1 MRKLASIQHITD
13 IRPIEGK
20 DRIVQCHVN
29 GWNVIIKKDE
39 FTDGDLGVYIEP
51 DSQMPEKPEFEF
63 LRPKKFRIR
72 TMKMSGVLSEG
83 IVFPL
88 TILPAREKPYELDE
102 DVTELMGITKYE
114 PQEDEDWWKD
124 LEVESKKKTFWAK
137 LPLMRFRWYRRL
149 VGDNKKKGGFPDF
162 IPKSDETRIQ
172 NLPWLC
178 KDQSTQWVATEKID
192 GCLLGRTSIKTDQGD
207 LFISDIVNNKLPV
220 RVLSYNEELK
230 MCEFKEVTDWHKI
243 PNSRPHYKIGVAY
256 KGHGNKPKFIEC
268 TDNHKF
274 LTQRG
279 WLRADELTMDDK
291 LMHYVKGYP
300 NELDEVL
307 LGCILGDAALNSNSD
322 TGGYRS
328 IYFAQGDK
336 QKEYFEYK
344 QRLFGNLFITKQDY
358 ESGYGSLIHAGC
370 IAANLQTY
378 NFIMRYFN
386 KTGKKFVTEELAND
400 ITPISL
406 AFWFMDD
413 GNLRNREDDNLRC
426 RALLNT
432 QRYSLEE
439 NQILADA
446 LKRKFGIES
455 TIGDKDT
462 YKGHVLMFDADN
474 TERLGSLIAPY
485 VCQSMKY
492 KLPRKYESL
501 PCFFEDYISECS
513 ERVAETEIKSIECLG
528 TTKDQFVYDL
538 EVADN
543 HNYFAKNVLV
553 HNCSATYLMIRHRR
567 FLLPDKFEFVI
578 CSRNCRLA
586 PTGTSH
592 YHKVAEKYDIR
603 HKLEK
608 LIGFEDWVAIQG
620 EIVGPKIQKNKYKL
634 DDYKLYVF
642 NLMYPA
648 RKEDD
653 SGRTWRR
660 FSSMAAKPAVEYVG
674 LEHVPIISTNVIL
687 PPSVDEVLAMA
698 HGQSVV
704 GDTLREG
711 IVFRSQ
717 DGEYSFKAVDPEFLI
732 HYGI

>member
-1 MRKLASIQHITD
+1 MRKLASIQRITD

-39 FTDGDLGVYIEP
+39 FTDGDLGVYVEI
-51 DSQMPEKPEFEF
+51 DSQLPEKPEFEF

-102 DVTELMGITKYE
+102 DVTELMGVTKYE
-114 PQEDEDWWKD
+114 PQEDEAWWKN
-124 LEVESKKKTFWAK
+124 LEVEGKKTFWAK

-178 KDQSTQWVATEKID
+178 KDQSTQWVATEKVD
-192 GCLLGRTSIKTDQGD
+192 GCSA
-207 LFISDIVNNKLPV
+207 SY
-220 RVLSYNEELK
+220 VL
-230 MCEFKEVTDWHKI
+230 
-243 PNSRPHYKIGVAY
+243 
-256 KGHGNKPKFIEC
+256 
-268 TDNHKF
+268 
-274 LTQRG
+274 
-279 WLRADELTMDDK
+279 
-291 LMHYVKGYP
+291 
-300 NELDEVL
+300 
-307 LGCILGDAALNSNSD
+307 
-322 TGGYRS
+322 
-328 IYFAQGDK
+328 
-336 QKEYFEYK
+336 
-344 QRLFGNLFITKQDY
+344 
-358 ESGYGSLIHAGC
+358 
-370 IAANLQTY
+370 
-378 NFIMRYFN
+378 
-386 KTGKKFVTEELAND
+386 
-400 ITPISL
+400 
-406 AFWFMDD
+406 
-413 GNLRNREDDNLRC
+413 
-426 RALLNT
+426 
-432 QRYSLEE
+432 
-439 NQILADA
+439 
-446 LKRKFGIES
+446 
-455 TIGDKDT
+455 
-462 YKGHVLMFDADN
+462 
-474 TERLGSLIAPY
+474 
-485 VCQSMKY
+485 
-492 KLPRKYESL
+492 
-501 PCFFEDYISECS
+501 
-513 ERVAETEIKSIECLG
+513 
-528 TTKDQFVYDL
+528 
-538 EVADN
+538 
-543 HNYFAKNVLV
+543 
-553 HNCSATYLMIRHRR
+553 IRHRR

-586 PTGTSH
+586 PNGTSH

-648 RKEDD
+648 RKEDN

-674 LEHVPIISTNVIL
+674 LEHVPIIATNVIL

>member
-1 MRKLASIQHITD
+1 MRKLASIQQVTN

-20 DRIVQCHVN
+20 DRIVQCSVL

-39 FTDGDLGVYIEP
+39 FQEGDLAVYVEI
-51 DSQMPEKPEFEF
+51 DSKLPECPEYEF

-72 TMKMSGVLSEG
+72 TMKMGGVLSEG
-83 IVFPL
+83 ICFPL
-88 TILPAREKPYELDE
+88 TVLPAREQPYEIGE
-102 DVTELMGITKYE
+102 DVTELMGVTKWE

-124 LEVESKKKTFWAK
+124 LKAEPRRKTFWEK
-137 LPLMRFRWYRRL
+137 LPLMRFKWYRKLFKPSGRKT
-149 VGDNKKKGGFPDF
+149 GYPDEF
-162 IPKSDETRIQ
+162 PKSDETRVQ
-172 NLPWLC
+172 NMPWILDN
-178 KDQSTQWVATEKID
+178 KKPVWVASEKID
-192 GCLLGRTSIKTDQGD
+192 GCLLGRTSIKTDRGD

-220 RVLSYNEELK
+220 MVLSYNEELK
-230 MCEFKEVTDWHKI
+230 ICEFKEVTDWHKI
-243 PNSRPHYKIGVAY
+243 PNSRPHYKIGVAC
-256 KGHGNKPKFIEC
+256 KGHGSKPKFIEC

-291 LMHYVKGYP
+291 LMHYMKGYP

-307 LGCILGDAALNSNSD
+307 LGCILGDAALNSNPG

-344 QRLFGNLFITKQDY
+344 QRLFGNLFITKQDH
-358 ESGYGSLIHAGC
+358 ESGYGSLIHTGC

-413 GNLRNREDDNLRC
+413 GNLKNREDDNLRC

-439 NQILADA
+439 NQILAAA

-462 YKGHVLMFDADN
+462 YKGHILMFDADN
-474 TERLGSLIAPY
+474 TERLCSLIAPY
-485 VCQSMKY
+485 VCQSMRY
-492 KLPRKYESL
+492 KLPKKYESL
-501 PCFFEDYISECS
+501 PCVFENYISECS
-513 ERVAETEIKSIECLG
+513 ERVSETEIKSIECLG
-528 TTKDQFVYDL
+528 LTKDQFVYDL

-553 HNCSATYLMIRHRR
+553 HNCSATYMLRR
-567 FLLPDKFEFVI
+567 YRRTLLPDRYELTV
-578 CSRNCRLA
+578 CSRNVRLA
-586 PTGTSH
+586 RDGSH
-592 YHKVAEKYDIR
+592 YWRVADRYHIEKVLKE
-603 HKLEK
+603 
-608 LIGFEDWVAIQG
+608 LIGPFDWVAIQG

-634 DDYKLYVF
+634 TNYDLYVF
-642 NLMYPA
+642 NLLYPPE
-648 RKEDD
+648 RGDT
-653 SGRTWRR
+653 SRTYRR
-660 FSSMAAKPAVEYVG
+660 LSSTTGKYM
-674 LEHVPIISTNVIL
+674 LENHGMKWVPILETNIRL
-687 PPSVDEVLAMA
+687 PDTVDEVLAMA
-698 HGQSVV
+698 HGQSAI

-711 IVFRSQ
+711 IVFRSS
-717 DGEYSFKAVDPEFLI
+717 DGQQSFKAVDPEFLI